1 MATFQEKLTNATQ
14 GANIKTASLRFLS
27 DMASADRSTFR
38 DAWPPVPVTLRRKI
52 VADLV
57 ILAEDNIDLNFRHVF
72 LTALEDPDP
81 QVRLTA
87 VEGLYEDE
95 SKLLLNK
102 LLPMLRQDPDLAVR
116 EAVAKAMGR
125 FTYLAHCEK
134 PVAPRDRIRAAL
146 IESATDDMEDDDV
159 KRRSVEALGYFHG
172 DHEVQ
177 ELIAEAY
184 HEGGTYAESAVFA
197 MGCSMDD
204 RWAPTVLEE
213 LHNDSAPMRY
223 EAARA
228 AGEML
233 LEDAL
238 VDLVRMTEDTDIEV
252 TLAAVWSLGQ
262 IGGKAASQALG
273 HVLKS
278 ENPALREA
286 AQEAL
291 EELLFNADPLNAA
304 PQLARPKQLPESL
317 N

>member
-1 MATFQEKLTNATQ
+1 MATFHEKLTNATQ
-14 GANIKTASLRFLS
+14 GTNVKTASLRFLS

-38 DAWPPVPVTLRRKI
+38 DAWPSVPVPLRRKI

-57 ILAEDNIDLNFRHVF
+57 ILAEDNIDLNSRHVF

-102 LLPMLRQDPDLAVR
+102 FLPMLREDPDLAVR

-172 DHEVQ
+172 DKEVQ

-197 MGCSMDD
+197 MGRSMDD

-213 LHNDSAPMRY
+213 LHN
-223 EAARA
+223 
-228 AGEML
+228 
-233 LEDAL
+233 
-238 VDLVRMTEDTDIEV
+238 
-252 TLAAVWSLGQ
+252 
-262 IGGKAASQALG
+262 
-273 HVLKS
+273 
-278 ENPALREA
+278 
-286 AQEAL
+286 
-291 EELLFNADPLNAA
+291 
-304 PQLARPKQLPESL
+304 ES
-317 N
+317 